1 LEGVVVL
8 LLVVVLVV
16 VVVHGANFKD
26 NLANWKCLGVHVQTY
41 TIVLNG
47 LA

>member
-1 LEGVVVL
+1 M
-8 LLVVVLVV
+8 LVVVLVV
-16 VVVHGANFKD
+16 VVVVVVHGAIFKD
-26 NLANWKCLGVHVQTY
+26 NLANWKGLRVHVQTY